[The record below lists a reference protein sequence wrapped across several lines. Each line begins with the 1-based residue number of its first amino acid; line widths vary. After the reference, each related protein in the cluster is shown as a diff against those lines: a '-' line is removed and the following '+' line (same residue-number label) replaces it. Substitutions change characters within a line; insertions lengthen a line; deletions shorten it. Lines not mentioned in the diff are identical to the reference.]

1 MDTIAAIAT
10 PPGVAAIAVVRVSGE
25 DTLRIL
31 RKVFIRK
38 KGKGSLPSHRVIL
51 GYIVDPETD
60 SIIDEVL
67 LTFMKSPRSYTGED
81 MAEISCHGGKLVPKL
96 VLRAVLKAGAR
107 LAEPGEFTKR
117 AFLNGKIDLIK
128 ARGVLE
134 IIEAETEKAVFLAR
148 ERLLGHTS
156 EKLTE
161 LRENYLNFLK
171 DLEARIDFEED
182 VPQISEEYI
191 DGKLSQLKENLETLI
206 KTGEANR
213 YYFEGARIAILGKPN
228 VGKSTLFNDLLGQE
242 RAIVTEE
249 AGTTRDVISESVIWN
264 GMPLTLYDTAGVRE
278 AEGRVESIGIGKALE
293 LSKRADLRLLLIDC
307 STSMTEEDLR
317 LLEKV
322 EKPRIIVLNK
332 IDLGEKIKPDDIE
345 GETVVEVSALKGT
358 GISELRQKIMEYLE
372 KPEISGTIAFTRREG
387 ELLREALKELNE
399 GIERW
404 KEGYPLDILSFHVRK
419 SLEKLELLLGISDIP
434 EETLSRIFSEFCIGK

>member
-10 PPGVAAIAVVRVSGE
+10 PPGVAAIAIVRISGE
-25 DTLRIL
+25 DTLKVL
-31 RKVFIRK
+31 EKVFVRK
-38 KGKGSLPSHRVIL
+38 KGKGRPPSHKVIL
-51 GYIVDPETD
+51 GYIVDPETH
-60 SIIDEVL
+60 SVIDEVL

-117 AFLNGKIDLIK
+117 AFLNGKMDLIR

-134 IIEAETEKAVFLAR
+134 IIEAETEKAVLLAR

-156 EKLTE
+156 EKLAE
-161 LRENYLNFLK
+161 LRENYLSFLK

-182 VPQISEEYI
+182 VPQISEDYI
-191 DGKLSQLKENLETLI
+191 GKKLQELRENLENLI

-249 AGTTRDVISESVIWN
+249 AGTTRDIISESVIWN
-264 GMPLTLYDTAGVRE
+264 GIPLTLYDTAGVRE
-278 AEGRVESIGIGKALE
+278 AEGKVESIGIERALE

-307 STSMTEEDLR
+307 SSPLTSEDMR
-317 LLEKV
+317 LLETV

-332 IDLGEKIKPDDIE
+332 IDLGEKIKPGDIK

-358 GISELRQKIMEYLE
+358 GVSELRQKIMEFLE
-372 KPEISGTIAFTRREG
+372 RPEVTGTIAFTRREG
-387 ELLREALKELNE
+387 ELLREALRELKE
-399 GIERW
+399 GTERW
-404 KEGYPLDILSFHVRK
+404 MEGFPLDILSFHVRK